1 MSANIIKD
9 KIEYT
14 VSLVSD
20 FSKKYSIS
28 TTQAFNY
35 FDKFKAIDF
44 INAHYNIAHTLP
56 FPEMVENIALYC
68 RNNGGTL

>member
-1 MSANIIKD
+1 MSADIIKD

-44 INAHYNIAHTLP
+44 INTHYNIAHTLP
-56 FPEMVENIALYC
+56 FSEMVENKF
-68 RNNGGTL
+68 

>member
-1 MSANIIKD
+1 MSKNITND

-14 VSLVSD
+14 ISLVSD

-35 FDKFKAIDF
+35 FDKFKALDF
-44 INAHYNIAHTLP
+44 INTHYNIAHTLP
-56 FPEMVENIALYC
+56 FSDMVENLALYC
-68 RNNGGTL
+68 RKNGGTI